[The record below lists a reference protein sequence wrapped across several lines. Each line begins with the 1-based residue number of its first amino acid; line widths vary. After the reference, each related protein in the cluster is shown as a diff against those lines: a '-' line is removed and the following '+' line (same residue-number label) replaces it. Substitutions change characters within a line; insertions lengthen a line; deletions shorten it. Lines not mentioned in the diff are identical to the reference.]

1 MVAAVVFGRQ
11 PAFGDSSAER
21 PRINW
26 FMGVYLVSVLLMY
39 INGERFLGS
48 GPGRRVGSAGQAG
61 DNGSVIWPLV
71 VAIGAAAILLSGGYN
86 VFERVSI
93 GLVFTFTLI
102 TIACTVLLQ
111 WTGYA
116 VTWDDI
122 PQGLEFPGGSPNP
135 MAGARPLRP
144 S

>member
-1 MVAAVVFGRQ
+1 MVRGR
-11 PAFGDSSAER
+11 PSSWPCRAS
-21 PRINW
+21 W
-26 FMGVYLVSVLLMY
+26 ATTAL
-39 INGERFLGS
+39 
-48 GPGRRVGSAGQAG
+48 
-61 DNGSVIWPLV
+61 VIWTLV

-86 VFERVSI
+86 VLERVSI

-122 PQGLEFPGGSPNP
+122 RSGLEFRIFPGNL
-135 MAGARPLRP
+135 MAGLAGFDHRDDRPGRLRGHGDR
-144 S
+144 SLRDDHLHLLVR